1 LQSGSP
7 VPLFQLHRRISI
19 PSFDLFSYDVSPDG
33 QRFLVATKIDETNA
47 IPVSVVLNWTSAL
60 EK

>member
-1 LQSGSP
+1 M
-7 VPLFQLHRRISI
+7 HRRISI

-33 QRFLVATKIDETNA
+33 QRFLVATNIDETNA
-47 IPVSVVLNWTSAL
+47 VPISVVLNWTSAL

>member
-1 LQSGSP
+1 M
-7 VPLFQLHRRISI
+7 HRRISI

-47 IPVSVVLNWTSAL
+47 VPVSVVLNWTSAL